1 MSHGHLIRRS
11 SHPRWATFARL
22 GLALVAL
29 VAAGCAKKVTVD
41 QLDQLPVAFPE
52 GRRDSLERTPSDLVV
67 WPDVPVMVLETWS
80 NGDTIAYPAPR
91 TGAGAM
97 QGLIVD
103 YAGASGYQ
111 LFRHEGPESAGGYRQ
126 FDDFTLTPSKRYAD
140 RNYYA
145 SPQGTVVLPPA
156 QLFAFSDAVPTATSL
171 KSYIG
176 RAVLSGLTSASY
188 PLTNLGETPDTTDIP
203 PLLYTGKTQ
212 PISDPPNP
220 NTPPDSLLALSWET
234 IPRAAGYWVHIYQKR
249 ADIQFSE
256 EAIAIA
262 QPAPIA
268 LGKVRDLFVAY
279 FPAPITA
286 YKLGD
291 PLPTGCRVLV
301 YRVLQSLQEVLIR
314 VSAVDARGRMI
325 ATTGSA
331 GDRDEFQEKIGQID
345 RRREFPLG
353 AKKVTP
359 ARPLPPP

>member
-1 MSHGHLIRRS
+1 MRRVS
-11 SHPRWATFARL
+11 RPRPVTAVRL
-22 GLALVAL
+22 GLVLLALA
-29 VAAGCAKKVTVD
+29 AAGCAKKVTVD
-41 QLDQLPVAFPE
+41 QLDHLPVAFPE

-67 WPDVPVMVLETWS
+67 WPDIPIMVLETWS
-80 NGDTIAYPAPR
+80 NGDTIAYPARR
-91 TGAGAM
+91 TGPGAM

-103 YAGASGYQ
+103 YVGATGYQ

-126 FDDFTLTPSKRYAD
+126 YDDFALTPFKRYAD
-140 RNYYA
+140 RDYYA
-145 SPQGTVVLPPA
+145 APQGTVVLPPA
-156 QLFAFSDAVPTATSL
+156 QLFAFSDAVPTASSL
-171 KSYIG
+171 KSYVG
-176 RAVLSGLTSASY
+176 RAVLSGLSSASY

-203 PLLYTGKTQ
+203 PLLYTGKTE

-220 NTPPDSLLALSWET
+220 NTPPDSLLELSWET

-249 ADIQFSE
+249 GDIQVSE

-291 PLPTGCRVLV
+291 PLPAGCRVLV
-301 YRVLQSLQEVLIR
+301 YRVLQGLQEVLIR
-314 VSAVDARGRMI
+314 VSAVDSRGRMI

-331 GDRDEFQEKIGQID
+331 GDKDEFQEKIGQLD
-345 RRREFPLG
+345 RRREFLLG
-353 AKKVTP
+353 AKKVMP
-359 ARPLPPP
+359 ARPLPP